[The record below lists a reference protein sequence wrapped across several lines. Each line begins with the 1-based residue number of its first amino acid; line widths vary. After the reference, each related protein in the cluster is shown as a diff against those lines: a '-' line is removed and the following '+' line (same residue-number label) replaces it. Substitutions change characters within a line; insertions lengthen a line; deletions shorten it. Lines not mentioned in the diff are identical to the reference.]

1 VADVPASC
9 LGGRDFPINPLPLY
23 GVYVG
28 VLLKKL
34 PSQPN
39 NIDSRLRR
47 NEIRRRKP
55 PFAARAQPSLS
66 RIARFLGISR
76 PKAGLPGIPFQSW
89 SRYLAERTSPGV
101 GPSIASVYFNRRMAA
116 SDFGGQFFARV
127 GD

>member
-9 LGGRDFPINPLPLY
+9 LGGRDFPIVR
-23 GVYVG
+23 GFVATKFG
-28 VLLKKL
+28 
-34 PSQPN
+34 Q
-39 NIDSRLRR
+39 
-47 NEIRRRKP
+47 RKP

-76 PKAGLPGIPFQSW
+76 PKASLPGIPFQFS